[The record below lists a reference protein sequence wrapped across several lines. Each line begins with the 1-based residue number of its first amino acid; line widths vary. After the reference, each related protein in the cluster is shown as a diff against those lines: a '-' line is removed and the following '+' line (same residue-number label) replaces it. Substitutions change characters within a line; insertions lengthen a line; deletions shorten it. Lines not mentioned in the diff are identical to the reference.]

1 MIRSLSRRENIKWRT
16 TLCADKIIE
25 AIEIVYNIRFFSS
38 SFIRFFNYTI
48 KENMTQ
54 IIQILDARY
63 IDRQTLLK
71 LLKKQFEEENFIIDV
86 CEWFLRSCFWC

>member
-1 MIRSLSRRENIKWRT
+1 
-16 TLCADKIIE
+16 
-25 AIEIVYNIRFFSS
+25 
-38 SFIRFFNYTI
+38 
-48 KENMTQ
+48 MTQ

-86 CEWFLRSCFWC
+86 CE